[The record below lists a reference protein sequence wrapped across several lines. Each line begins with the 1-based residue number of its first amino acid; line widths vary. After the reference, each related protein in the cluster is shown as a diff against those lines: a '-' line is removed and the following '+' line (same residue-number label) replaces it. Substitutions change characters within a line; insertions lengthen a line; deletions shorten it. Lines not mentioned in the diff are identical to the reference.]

1 MKNFNNET
9 TFVFSNEFIGFT
21 TVPNIILNDSRV
33 SYKALGI
40 YCQILQF
47 QNSPTHSLY
56 QTTLVQLKKDG
67 KDSVSAGIKE
77 LINLGYLKKE
87 QLKNKNGKFCGVRY
101 TVFLKPVKNDDFT
114 ENGIS
119 DIGNLDIGKPVNN
132 NKINKKDNIKKDN
145 ISLSVVD
152 NKKSKK
158 EMTDGQTNYTQNFKI
173 ELDNNNDELN
183 NLVVDIANDVLTNQ
197 KTITLNNKKI
207 NINKLVTELK
217 KLDKQTLAKLITY
230 VAQKFKSNNN
240 DNIKN
245 KNKYI
250 ASIFANTV
258 FEKGYLLNDFK
269 NNNENT
275 IKTYNKNKFLN
286 FNQGDFDYNSLR
298 AMELKSLREGFV
310 DDDKIWDKL
319 GFGY

>member
-1 MKNFNNET
+1 MQNFNNET

-21 TVPNIILNDSRV
+21 TIPNIILNDTRV

-67 KDSVSAGIKE
+67 RDSVSAGIKE

-87 QLKNKNGKFCGVRY
+87 QLKNEKGLYCGVKY
-101 TVFLKPVKNDDFT
+101 TVYMKPITT
-114 ENGIS
+114 EENVDKSRVLSDNGNS
-119 DIGNLDIGKPVNN
+119 DIGNLDIDKPVNN
-132 NKINKKDNIKKDN
+132 NKINKKNNIKKDN

-152 NKKSKK
+152 NEKSKK
-158 EMTDGQTNYTQNFKI
+158 EMTDGQTNNNFKI

-183 NLVVDIANDVLTNQ
+183 NIVVDIANDVLANQ
-197 KTITLNNKKI
+197 KTITVNNKKI
-207 NINKLVTELK
+207 NINTLIDELQKLG
-217 KLDKQTLAKLITY
+217 KQTLIKLIKY
-230 VAQKFKSNNN
+230 VAQKFESNNN

-250 ASIFANTV
+250 ASIFANAV

-269 NNNENT
+269 NNSKNT
-275 IKTYNKNKFLN
+275 SNNTKNRFINYK
-286 FNQGDFDYNSLR
+286 QREYDADFFRKIELQSLQ
-298 AMELKSLREGFV
+298 
-310 DDDKIWDKL
+310 I
-319 GFGY
+319 